1 MKKIITSCA
10 LLIATVW
17 MTGCASQSSHL
28 TEQPRNIGHGKAVAL
43 RVIDQ
48 TKASVGYTK
57 DSHGHILKNYVDT
70 DIKRQVMTA
79 VEKSLKQYGYKI
91 AQNAPREFTVKVTR
105 LSHQMQTG
113 VLLGGVDTEF
123 ELQVT
128 AKNNQH
134 LFKKTYRNHREGRA
148 LMLTPDQDQ
157 KYIQRIVKDTLNRVT
172 HDAKLY
178 SFIS

>member
-1 MKKIITSCA
+1 MKKLITSCT
-10 LLIATVW
+10 LIIASIW
-17 MTGCASQSSHL
+17 ITGCASQSSYVMQ
-28 TEQPRNIGHGKAVAL
+28 QPHNIGHGKTVAL

-70 DIKRQVMTA
+70 NIKRQVMTA
-79 VEKSLKQYGYKI
+79 VEQSLRQYGYKI
-91 AQNAPREFTVKVTR
+91 VENAPREFTVKVTK
-105 LSHQMQTG
+105 LTHQMQTD
-113 VLLGGVDTEF
+113 VLLGDVDTEF
-123 ELQVT
+123 ELQVI

-134 LFKKTYRNHREGRA
+134 LFKKTYRNHHEGRA

-157 KYIQRIVKDTLNRVT
+157 KYIQRVVKDTLNRMMYDT
-172 HDAKLY
+172 KLY